1 MSKLNDSI
9 RNFLSGR
16 HYSTL
21 ATFNNDGSLHL
32 TPTWYLFENDLFF
45 LTTNPSSSKV
55 NNIIANQETS
65 IIVDTRK
72 LGFERWVSAL
82 CVAEIIRD
90 EPAEEI
96 DKKILQRYLT
106 PDGLEDPKVGPV
118 FEAAGGVIIK
128 LTPRSWKS
136 WELKSLDD
144 QFFGGVLGEMPEKWF
159 LPLD

>member
-1 MSKLNDSI
+1 MSKLNDTI

-45 LTTNPSSSKV
+45 LTTNPSSRKV
-55 NNIIANQETS
+55 NNIIANPEAS

-90 EPAEEI
+90 ELAEEI

-118 FEAAGGVIIK
+118 FEAAGGVVIK

-144 QFFGGVLGEMPEKWF
+144 QFFGGVLAKMPDKWF
-159 LPLD
+159 LPLE